1 MKLFPLFLF
10 LLSFSLSARDRATH
24 ESLNDL
30 LEIIRD
36 PVFTSKQRT
45 EYLDFSRRMMSGML
59 ARELGVQEDQLT
71 LSFVKNATRSTYLL
85 QPHWHDVQTQFYTT
99 LHQENFFERW
109 QKLQRLVKFTAYGKS
124 ITATMMAHL
133 GQFDPVSE
141 GRFYVR
147 WSQVRLKTGGKTR
160 QFNVPYFLM
169 SKKIQD
175 LVEFEDHVPFQEMMT
190 EKELISFNSFTTKL
204 TRLEKQELAEKRE
217 LNRRIFLRAVANGAK
232 TVGSIHHL
240 TGIMNRHNTEQKV
253 ISFVQ
258 DNCNGCSLKEKN
270 DIQKSALNY
279 LDAMKKVVTHSGPGD
294 IINGFCET
302 LRSNNYSWNAESYKL
317 KGKNREAMAKT
328 ILQQDMGVL
337 FLTGAITLM
346 DKNAEPVGTKLQCS
360 KNSLKGDTRLLVSSV
375 NDAQKNIETY
385 IKKISDK
392 IRTASYSLQ
401 NTTNVLEYF
410 VQTNQAA
417 TIEATSFY
425 PQGIGWVLR
434 SIAELDADKK
444 RREKT
449 DSVITWGGTIIGIGL
464 TLTGIGAPEGVAIL
478 LSTAGMIKGIGAGSY
493 YLVRSRQEKNFAR
506 EMKLVKHA
514 GPSLSEENLR
524 EHYRKYKSLKVSYIK
539 EFSSSAFSFV
549 SIHRAAL
556 RHTGGDI
563 NKAHTIMEKVLKTV
577 KESGRDEV
585 IGKIQEMVIE
595 LAVNS

>member
-1 MKLFPLFLF
+1 
-10 LLSFSLSARDRATH
+10 
-24 ESLNDL
+24 
-30 LEIIRD
+30 
-36 PVFTSKQRT
+36 
-45 EYLDFSRRMMSGML
+45 ML
-59 ARELGVQEDQLT
+59 ARELSVDEDELT
-71 LSFVKNATRSTYLL
+71 LSFVKNATRSSYLL

-99 LHQENFFERW
+99 LHQENFFDRW
-109 QKLQRLVKFTAYGKS
+109 QKLQRLVKFSDYGKS

-133 GQFDPVSE
+133 GQFDPVAE

-147 WSQVRLKTGGKTR
+147 WSQVRLKAGGKTR

-190 EKELISFNSFTTKL
+190 EKELSSFNSHTTKL

-240 TGIMNRHNTEQKV
+240 TGVLNRHSTESK
-253 ISFVQ
+253 ITSFVE
-258 DNCNGCSLKEKN
+258 DNCRSCSSKEKN

-279 LDAMKKVVTHSGPGD
+279 LDSIKKVVT
-294 IINGFCET
+294 INGPEEIVNSFCSS
-302 LRSNNYSWNAESYKL
+302 LRSNNYQWNADTYKM
-317 KGKNREAMAKT
+317 KGKNREALAKT
-328 ILQQDMGVL
+328 ILQQDLGVL
-337 FLTGAITLM
+337 FLTSAITLL
-346 DKNAEPVGTKLQCS
+346 DKNTEPVGTKLQCT
-360 KNSLKGDTRLLVSSV
+360 KNSLKGDSQLLVSSV
-375 NDAQKNIETY
+375 NDAQKNIEIY

-392 IRTASYSLQ
+392 IKSASYSLHD
-401 NTTNVLEYF
+401 TTNVLEYF

-434 SIAELDADKK
+434 SIVELDGDIK
-444 RREKT
+444 RRAKT

-478 LSTAGMIKGIGAGSY
+478 LSTAGIMKGLSAGSY
-493 YLVRSRQEKNFAR
+493 YLVRSQQEKNFAR
-506 EMKLVKHA
+506 EMKLVKNA
-514 GPSLSEENLR
+514 GPSLSEENLK
-524 EHYRKYKSLKVSYIK
+524 EHYKKYKSLKVSYIK

-549 SIHRAAL
+549 SIHRLAL
-556 RHTGGDI
+556 KHTGGDI

-585 IGKIQEMVIE
+585 IGKVQEMVIE
-595 LAVNS
+595 LAVKS